1 MTDTNR
7 ITEST
12 AQTVVFLE
20 TLAKLVE
27 KSPGAYSEDAAKDL
41 AGHIRGMAE
50 AVTTEARVDAAVLDT
65 TWQYA
70 ALDWHNELVAVLFS
84 REHRPNVH

>member
-1 MTDTNR
+1 MTENSR
-7 ITEST
+7 ITENT

-27 KSPGAYSEDAAKDL
+27 KSPVAYSTAAAEDL
-41 AGHIRGMAE
+41 AAHVRGMAE
-50 AVTTEARVDAAVLDT
+50 AVVNDARVDPGVLDVT
-65 TWQYA
+65 RQYA

-84 REHRPNVH
+84 PEHRPTMT